1 MKSIM
6 KSILKS
12 HKLLAGIPPKS
23 PKMLGSGMG
32 RWDSPKS
39 PKLLGSSHNHP
50 MIIPSTSRV
59 AGESGGVF
67 VPVTADFGCSGSEA
81 VAWVDPD
88 SPRGKGK
95 GRKAWA
101 AEGAT
106 TWRILEF
113 GFLGQCFGSHV
124 DDLNDLQS

>member
-1 MKSIM
+1 MKTIM

-12 HKLLAGIPPKS
+12 HKLLA
-23 PKMLGSGMG
+23 MGS
-32 RWDSPKS
+32 WDSPL
-39 PKLLGSSHNHP
+39 PYDAGIIQDHT
-50 MIIPSTSRV
+50 IIPSTSRV

-106 TWRILEF
+106 TWRILDF
-113 GFLGQCFGSHV
+113 GFLGKCFGSHL
-124 DDLNDLQS
+124 DDLNDLKS